1 MMEKMPARTPGKRP
15 VRKDAGKAAG
25 ERKRNFRPA
34 EGRPD
39 GDRTRSPRP
48 YERRP
53 DGDRTRSPRPA
64 EGRPDGDRTR
74 SPRPS
79 GGRPEGD
86 RLRSARPYERRPE
99 GDRPR
104 SARPAEGRPEGDR
117 TRSPRPYERRPEGDR
132 PRSVRPAEGKP
143 EGDRP
148 RSARPAAG
156 RPSGARKKSVKPVA
170 SRDPNE
176 PVRLNKFVANSGVCA
191 RREADELI
199 KQGYISVNGKKVT
212 EMGVKVMP
220 GDKVEYK
227 GKLLTPG
234 KKVYILLNKPKGYVT
249 STKDPHAEV
258 TVLDLVKDATT
269 ERIYPVG
276 RLDKAT
282 TGVLLLTND
291 GDLAGKLTHP
301 SYGAGKVYHLFL
313 DKEVTKHDME
323 TIVSGV
329 TLEDGIVSAD
339 AISYPDPADHTQVGI
354 EIHSG
359 QNRVVR
365 RIFESLG
372 YKVRKLDRV
381 SFAGLTKKNLQR
393 GHWRE
398 LTPKEVSMLK
408 RGIIK

>member
-1 MMEKMPARTPGKRP
+1 MASKTP
-15 VRKDAGKAAG
+15 D
-25 ERKRNFRPA
+25 E
-34 EGRPD
+34 
-39 GDRTRSPRP
+39 
-48 YERRP
+48 
-53 DGDRTRSPRPA
+53 
-64 EGRPDGDRTR
+64 
-74 SPRPS
+74 
-79 GGRPEGD
+79 
-86 RLRSARPYERRPE
+86 L
-99 GDRPR
+99 
-104 SARPAEGRPEGDR
+104 
-117 TRSPRPYERRPEGDR
+117 
-132 PRSVRPAEGKP
+132 
-143 EGDRP
+143 
-148 RSARPAAG
+148 
-156 RPSGARKKSVKPVA
+156 
-170 SRDPNE
+170 
-176 PVRLNKFVANSGVCA
+176 VRLNKFVANSGVCA

-212 EMGVKVMP
+212 GMGIKVKST
-220 GDKVEYK
+220 DKVEYK

-249 STKDPHAEV
+249 TTKDPHAEI

-301 SYGAGKVYHLFL
+301 SYGAGKVYHIFL
-313 DKEVTKHDME
+313 DKDVTKHDME
-323 TIVSGV
+323 TIVGGV
-329 TLEDGIVSAD
+329 TLEEGIVSAD

-365 RIFESLG
+365 RIFEQLG
-372 YKVRKLDRV
+372 YRVRKLDRV

>member
-1 MMEKMPARTPGKRP
+1 MPARTPGKRP
-15 VRKDAGKAAG
+15 VRKDAGNAAG
-25 ERKRNFRPA
+25 ERKRNFRPT
-34 EGRPD
+34 EG
-39 GDRTRSPRP
+39 
-48 YERRP
+48 
-53 DGDRTRSPRPA
+53 
-64 EGRPDGDRTR
+64 
-74 SPRPS
+74 
-79 GGRPEGD
+79 
-86 RLRSARPYERRPE
+86 RPE

-104 SARPAEGRPEGDR
+104 SPRPYGGRPEGDR
-117 TRSPRPYERRPEGDR
+117 TRSPRPAGGRPEGDR
-132 PRSVRPAEGKP
+132 RRSGEKP

-148 RSARPAAG
+148 RSPRPYGGRPQGDRTRSPRPAAG
-156 RPSGARKKSVKPVA
+156 RPSGARKKSAKAVA
-170 SRDPNE
+170 ARDPNE

-258 TVLDLVKDATT
+258 TVLDLVKDATA